1 MCRGFYGI
9 ITTRMMFELARQL
22 MNIPSLTGGEKEV
35 GLFLAGQLAGRGY
48 RVEKQLLIPN
58 RFNVLAF
65 AGKPRVILCTHIDT
79 VPPFLPVREDE
90 NFLYGR
96 GACDTKGIIAAM
108 VVAGDRL
115 REAGIDSFAYLFVVG
130 EEQKGD
136 GAKAANKLKWESEYV
151 VVGEPTGNKM
161 AVAQKGTL
169 MIDFAVTGRAAHSG
183 YPQEGVS
190 AIEGLWKVLQDC
202 TADWGDDPVLGKGSF
217 NIGTFNGGAACNVVP
232 ATASASVM
240 IRLVEPR
247 AVAEE
252 RIQKIVGDR
261 AQTTIVSGTNPYR
274 MHVVD
279 GFETMVASFG
289 SDVPYL
295 TNLGKPLLIGPGSI
309 LDAHTANE
317 KISKQEMLEGAAIYE
332 RLVKKL
338 LS

>member
-1 MCRGFYGI
+1 
-9 ITTRMMFELARQL
+9 MMFTLAKQL

-35 GLFLAGQLAGRGY
+35 GLFLAEQLTGRGY
-48 RVEKQLLIPN
+48 RVEKQLVVPN

-79 VPPFLPVREDE
+79 VPPMLPVREDDS
-90 NFLYGR
+90 FLYGR

-108 VVAGDRL
+108 LVAGDRL
-115 REAGIDSFAYLFVVG
+115 REQGIDDFAYAFVVG

-161 AVAQKGTL
+161 AVAQKGTFIVDL
-169 MIDFAVTGRAAHSG
+169 AVTGRAAHSG
-183 YPQEGVS
+183 YPDEGVS

-202 TADWGDDPVLGKGSF
+202 AAADWGNDPVLGRGTV
-217 NIGTFNGGAACNVVP
+217 NIGTFHGGAACNVVP
-232 ATASASVM
+232 ASATASIMV
-240 IRLVEPR
+240 RLIESR
-247 AVAEE
+247 DAAEE
-252 RIQKIVGDR
+252 KLRNIVGDR
-261 AQTTIVSGTNPYR
+261 AQMTMVASTNPHR
-274 MHVVD
+274 MHVIE

-295 TNLGKPLLIGPGSI
+295 SNLGKPLLIGPGSI
-309 LDAHTANE
+309 LDAHTADE
-317 KISKQEMLEGAAIYE
+317 KIAKQEMIEGAAIYE

>member
-1 MCRGFYGI
+1 
-9 ITTRMMFELARQL
+9 MFELARQL
-22 MNIPSLTGGEKEV
+22 ISIPSITGGEKEV
-35 GLFLAGQLAGRGY
+35 GLFLADQLAARGY
-48 RVEKQLLIPN
+48 RVEKQLIIPN

-79 VPPFLPVREDE
+79 VPPFVPANEDD

-108 VVAGDRL
+108 LTAGDRL
-115 REAGIDSFAYLFVVG
+115 RENGIDEFAYLFVVG

-136 GAKAANKLKWESEYV
+136 GARAANTLKWESEYV

-161 AVAQKGTL
+161 AVAQKGIL
-169 MIDFAVTGRAAHSG
+169 MVDFAVTGRAAHSG
-183 YPQEGVS
+183 YPHEGVS
-190 AIEGLWKVLQDC
+190 AIENLWKVLQDC
-202 TADWGDDPVLGKGSF
+202 ASADWGDDPVLGKGTF
-217 NIGTFNGGAACNVVP
+217 NIGVFNGGAAANVVP
-232 ATASASVM
+232 ATAFASVVV
-240 IRLVEPR
+240 RLVESR

-252 RIQKIVGDR
+252 RLQKIVGDR
-261 AQTTIVSGTNPYR
+261 AQTTIVSGSNPFS
-274 MHVVD
+274 MHVVE
-279 GFETMVASFG
+279 GFDTMVASFG

-317 KISKQEMLEGAAIYE
+317 KVSKQELMEGAAIYE

>member
-1 MCRGFYGI
+1 
-9 ITTRMMFELARQL
+9 MFELARQL
-22 MNIPSLTGGEKEV
+22 MSIPSVTGGEKDV
-35 GLFLAGQLAGRGY
+35 GLFLAEQLSSRGY

-65 AGKPRVILCTHIDT
+65 TGKPRVILCTHIDT
-79 VPPFLPVREDE
+79 VPPVLPVSEDE

-108 VVAGDRL
+108 LVAGDRL
-115 REAGIDSFAYLFVVG
+115 REEGVNDFGYLFVVG

-183 YPQEGVS
+183 YPHEGVS
-190 AIEGLWKVLQDC
+190 AIENLWKVLQDC
-202 TADWGDDPVLGKGSF
+202 AAANWGDDPIVGKGTF
-217 NIGTFNGGAACNVVP
+217 NIGVFNGGAAGNVVP

-240 IRLVEPR
+240 IRLSEPCD
-247 AVAEE
+247 VAEE
-252 RIQKIVGDR
+252 RLRQIVGDR
-261 AQTTIVSGTNPYR
+261 AQITIVSSSNPFV
-274 MHVVD
+274 MHVVE

-295 TNLGKPLLIGPGSI
+295 TNLGKPILIGPGSI

-317 KISKQEMLEGAAIYE
+317 KVSKQELMEGAAIYE
-332 RLVKKL
+332 RLVKRL

>member
-1 MCRGFYGI
+1 
-9 ITTRMMFELARQL
+9 MMFELARQL
-22 MNIPSLTGGEKEV
+22 MNIPSLSGGEKDV

-48 RVEKQLLIPN
+48 RVEKQFLVPN

-65 AGKPRVILCTHIDT
+65 AGKPQVILCTHIDT
-79 VPPFLPVREDE
+79 VPPFFSAREDDD
-90 NFLYGR
+90 FLYGR

-108 VVAGDRL
+108 IVAGDRL
-115 REAGIDSFAYLFVVG
+115 REQGIDSFGYLFVVG
-130 EEQKGD
+130 EESKGD
-136 GAKAANKLKWESEYV
+136 GAKKANTLTWESEYV
-151 VVGEPTGNKM
+151 VVGEPTGNRM
-161 AVAQKGTL
+161 AVAQKGIL
-169 MIDFAVTGRAAHSG
+169 MVDLAFAGRAAHSG
-183 YPQEGVS
+183 YPHEGVS
-190 AIEGLWKVLQDC
+190 AIDGLWQVLQEC
-202 TADWGDDPVLGKGSF
+202 AAADWGSDPVLGRGTF
-217 NIGTFNGGAACNVVP
+217 NVGVFNGGAACNVVP
-232 ATASASVM
+232 ASATASVM

-252 RIQKIVGDR
+252 RMHKIVDDR
-261 AQTTIVSGTNPYR
+261 AQMTIVGGSDPYR

-295 TNLGKPLLIGPGSI
+295 PKLGKPLLIGPGSI

-317 KISKQEMLEGAAIYE
+317 KMSKQEMMEGAAIYE

>member
-1 MCRGFYGI
+1 
-9 ITTRMMFELARQL
+9 MMFELARQL
-22 MNIPSLTGGEKEV
+22 MNISSLTGGEKEV
-35 GLFLAGQLAGRGY
+35 GLFLAEQLSGRGY
-48 RVEKQLLIPN
+48 RVEKQFLVPN

-65 AGKPRVILCTHIDT
+65 AGQARVMLCTHIDT
-79 VPPFLPVREDE
+79 VPPFLPVSEDE
-90 NFLYGR
+90 KFLYGR

-108 VVAGDRL
+108 LVAGDRL
-115 REAGIDSFAYLFVVG
+115 RQEGIDNFGYLFVVG

-136 GAKAANKLKWESEYV
+136 GARAANSLKWESEYV

-169 MIDFAVTGRAAHSG
+169 MVDFAVNGRAAHSG

-190 AIEGLWKVLQDC
+190 AIDRLWNVLQDC
-202 TADWGDDPVLGKGSF
+202 AAADWGDDPVLGKGTF
-217 NIGTFNGGAACNVVP
+217 NIGVFHGGAACNVVP
-232 ATASASVM
+232 ASATASVM

-247 AVAEE
+247 PAAEE
-252 RIQKIVGDR
+252 RLQRTVGDR
-261 AQTTIVSGTNPYR
+261 AQFTVVGGANPHR
-274 MHVVD
+274 MHVVE

-295 TNLGKPLLIGPGSI
+295 ANLGKPLLIGPGSI

-317 KISKQEMLEGAAIYE
+317 KISKQEMMEGAAIYQ